1 MSANSQQGL
10 TGSTGL
16 WRKVSCCHE
25 RGRGC
30 EEQSS
35 GPPLPPSHLSHCPP
49 VLLSRTVLAF
59 LGDSFMSVIVVFP
72 TVHEGIVLLL

>member
-1 MSANSQQGL
+1 MSAGAGVRSRAL
-10 TGSTGL
+10 
-16 WRKVSCCHE
+16 V
-25 RGRGC
+25 
-30 EEQSS
+30 
-35 GPPLPPSHLSHCPP
+35 HLSHCPP